1 MRLLV
6 TGLPRSGTSWF
17 ARAIAAHPE
26 VQYAHEPDNV
36 DLRPLAVLVSHYR
49 DHTTFLPPGEPS
61 RPYEILW
68 DLAFAGGWP
77 QGRVGR
83 SVERFLRTKH
93 LPQRVRES
101 VAFAYARTVSRRSPA
116 QPHQLVKSVRILGSM
131 EWIEERYRPQI
142 FVVWRHP
149 INMLGSFLKRGWGIR
164 GDYVLQ
170 MIRDRFEGTDVWRA
184 PTSQPEEV
192 MRLLC
197 ARLEL
202 QFELASRHPTW
213 RVLRHE
219 DVTRDPS
226 RTFRSV
232 LADAGIEWDDAVDRF
247 LQASNRPGTG
257 FYQTDRVA
265 ADEPL
270 SWRKRLTDEQVA
282 QALPVLQRFAR
293 LPDAVA
299 PFDALVEEVERELAR
314 G

>member
-17 ARAIAAHPE
+17 ARAIAAHPQ

-36 DLRPLAVLVSHYR
+36 QLSALAFFVARHR
-49 DHTTFLPPGEPS
+49 DHATVLPPDERS

-77 QGRVGR
+77 QSRTGRR
-83 SVERFLRTKH
+83 VERFLRSKNV
-93 LPQRVRES
+93 PQRVRES
-101 VAFAYARTVSRRSPA
+101 VAFAYARAASRRAPSR
-116 QPHQLVKSVRILGSM
+116 PHQLVKSVRILGAM
-131 EWIEERYRPQI
+131 EWVEACYQPQI

-149 INMLGSFLKRGWGIR
+149 INMLGSFLERGWIR
-164 GDYVLQ
+164 GEYVIQ
-170 MIRDRFEGTDVWRA
+170 AIRERFEGTEVWRT
-184 PTSQPEEV
+184 PTSPPEEV

-202 QFELASRHPTW
+202 QFELAARHPAW
-213 RVLRHE
+213 RVMRHE
-219 DVTRDPS
+219 DVTRDAS
-226 RTFRSV
+226 RAFRSV
-232 LADAGIEWDDAVDRF
+232 FADTGIEWDDAVDGF

-293 LPDAVA
+293 LPDAAA
-299 PFDALVEEVERELAR
+299 PFDVLVEEVERELAR